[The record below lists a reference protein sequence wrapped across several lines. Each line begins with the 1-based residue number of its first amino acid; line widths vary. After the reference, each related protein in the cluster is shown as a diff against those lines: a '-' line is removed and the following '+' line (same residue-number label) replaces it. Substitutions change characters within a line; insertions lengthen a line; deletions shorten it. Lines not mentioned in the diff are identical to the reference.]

1 MGSLYLA
8 RDPVIDRPIVIKF
21 LKDGFDDPAARERFA
36 REARAAGRLHH
47 PNIVTVFDVG
57 EHENRP
63 FIALEYVAGETL
75 AQLVARRA
83 VRRLW
88 EKLGILEDLCAG
100 LHYAHTAAIV
110 HRDIKPSNVMR
121 DQSGVVKI
129 LDFGIA
135 RGAGGAITEAGDI
148 VGTLNYMSP
157 EQLAGEE
164 VDHRTDIYSVGVL
177 AYELITDQMAFPGTI
192 QTGVLF
198 KILNSTPLPIESLI
212 PGIDPDIP
220 AVIARATARHPDAR
234 YADLETLRQDLDPR
248 DSELNRLLDDMTGS
262 ARRTVIDARA
272 AASVR
277 GATATSSA
285 AYREGQSR
293 EREANTRTRA
303 GERVPGLRAAWAA
316 TALYNKSPE
325 GSGRQ
330 SVPVTAAAPPTRES
344 APPTP
349 GTQTVPASPSPEALN
364 TLPGRANTPPGAP
377 QPPPAGPKPEPP
389 VQTRD
394 TPPDPRAAD
403 VAAVRDTLRR
413 YQDAYQSLNL
423 SEVARM
429 VPSLTQGQRRDLERD
444 FANYR
449 RYTVQIKNERINI
462 EGDTATVACEVV
474 RSFEPRTGVAG
485 SHTAQSTFHLRRS
498 GAGWTIER
506 LESR

>member
-1 MGSLYLA
+1 MA
-8 RDPVIDRPIVIKF
+8 
-21 LKDGFDDPAARERFA
+21 
-36 REARAAGRLHH
+36 
-47 PNIVTVFDVG
+47 
-57 EHENRP
+57 
-63 FIALEYVAGETL
+63 IALAATWMFDWFPRRASQGSSLSQPPLPASQSAAPVSAPASEPTAPSGTPQNDELTGARVTARKQIVAGQNEAALDTL
-75 AQLVARRA
+75 MR
-83 VRRLW
+83 
-88 EKLGILEDLCAG
+88 G
-100 LHYAHTAAIV
+100 LA
-110 HRDIKPSNVMR
+110 
-121 DQSGVVKI
+121 
-129 LDFGIA
+129 
-135 RGAGGAITEAGDI
+135 
-148 VGTLNYMSP
+148 
-157 EQLAGEE
+157 
-164 VDHRTDIYSVGVL
+164 
-177 AYELITDQMAFPGTI
+177 
-192 QTGVLF
+192 
-198 KILNSTPLPIESLI
+198 
-212 PGIDPDIP
+212 
-220 AVIARATARHPDAR
+220 
-234 YADLETLRQDLDPR
+234 LDPR

-277 GATATSSA
+277 GATATSSS

-293 EREANTRTRA
+293 EREANTRTRV

-325 GSGRQ
+325 GSGRPL
-330 SVPVTAAAPPTRES
+330 VPVTAAAPPTRES